1 MKIIDVL
8 CFHVIFFTTFRT
20 AVCTEFT
27 SCVLLFPLL
36 ILISIAASSFH
47 LSLRDPGSLDFN
59 MYRLLLLAF
68 FFFRSS
74 FSVLQCNKYIE
85 AINFY
90 DFFFQTESY
99 QEQKRGSLVCNG
111 RLFCDFQN
119 SSRSISQQ
127 QFTGGQFTCS
137 KELIF
142 SSYLYRIF

>member
-68 FFFRSS
+68 FFLGAHFLFSS
-74 FSVLQCNKYIE
+74 
-85 AINFY
+85 AINILRPLISMI
-90 DFFFQTESY
+90 FFFK
-99 QEQKRGSLVCNG
+99 QKAIR
-111 RLFCDFQN
+111 
-119 SSRSISQQ
+119 SR
-127 QFTGGQFTCS
+127 
-137 KELIF
+137 KEGV
-142 SSYLYRIF
+142 